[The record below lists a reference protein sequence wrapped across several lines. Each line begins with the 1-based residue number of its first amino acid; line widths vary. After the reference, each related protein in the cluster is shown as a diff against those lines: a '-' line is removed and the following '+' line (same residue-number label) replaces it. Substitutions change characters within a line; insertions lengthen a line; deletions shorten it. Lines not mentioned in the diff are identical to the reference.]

1 MGKVISISNFKQGTT
16 ARVGG
21 SYSFS
26 SNTKA
31 MVKCFATINLQV
43 LKDKVLADHENPAQ
57 FLTTVFDLALSDMI
71 GKQQVGLAPV
81 PMKFISLYNDMEQKL
96 ITKKTKKR
104 KVTTPSREYM
114 RQYVYSATSLY
125 NYLKATLGD
134 QRALDIFMLAY
145 IKVRDLSVDNDGNR
159 ISDLKN

>member
-1 MGKVISISNFKQGTT
+1 MGKVISISNYKQ
-16 ARVGG
+16 
-21 SYSFS
+21 
-26 SNTKA
+26 SNTASAGSSYPFPFNKKA

-43 LKDKVLADHENPAQ
+43 LKDKVLADHENSVQ

-71 GKQQVGLAPV
+71 GKQQAGLAPV

-96 ITKKTKKR
+96 INKKLKKR
-104 KVTTPSREYM
+104 KVTTPSKEYM

-125 NYLKATLGD
+125 NYLKTTLGD
-134 QRALDIFMLAY
+134 QRALDLFMLAY
-145 IKVRDLSVDNDGNR
+145 IKIRDLSVDTDGNR